1 MHLFFCR
8 RMKEP
13 YLRGMQH
20 KPFCRSTAI
29 EPVAYDRSIQPLRMC
44 RMYPQLVCPT
54 GERKEVNKCPPVR
67 IYLSNGIAG
76 DRRLAMRA
84 VHHLTRTVKRIR
96 EQRQIDESLGL
107 KRCLTL
113 YDRFIPL
120 Q

>member
-20 KPFCRSTAI
+20 QPFRRSTAI

-54 GERKEVNKCPPVR
+54 G
-67 IYLSNGIAG
+67 
-76 DRRLAMRA
+76 
-84 VHHLTRTVKRIR
+84 
-96 EQRQIDESLGL
+96 
-107 KRCLTL
+107 
-113 YDRFIPL
+113 
-120 Q
+120 

>member
-20 KPFCRSTAI
+20 QPFRRSTAI
-29 EPVAYDRSIQPLRMC
+29 EPVADNRCIQTLRMC

-54 GERKEVNKCPPVR
+54 GERKEIDKCPPVR

-76 DRRLAMRA
+76 DRRLTVRA
-84 VHHLTRTVKRIR
+84 VHHLTRTVKWIR
-96 EQRQIDESLGL
+96 EQRQ
-107 KRCLTL
+107 L
-113 YDRFIPL
+113 Y
-120 Q
+120 